1 MLHTDRKTQSK
12 AKLGKKTTKNKE
24 QKCVRRNFISNSFI
38 YIRKRY
44 KCVCF
49 VWKTVANKIF
59 CNILHEQKNIM
70 CVGSCKRVEKIT
82 NNNKTP
88 VVYFFFYDTYTH
100 NYTHTHTRYYFPFL
114 PFRIFITFNYMSIFF
129 HALACECIAYIEIR
143 TVFSFVLLL
152 LSHMYRSKR
161 NTVI

>member
-1 MLHTDRKTQSK
+1 MCIRPKNPKQSK
-12 AKLGKKTTKNKE
+12 AWKKKTTKNKE

-100 NYTHTHTRYYFPFL
+100 NYRHTHTHTRDIIFLFSLFGYLLHSIIWVYFSMLL
-114 PFRIFITFNYMSIFF
+114 PVS
-129 HALACECIAYIEIR
+129 
-143 TVFSFVLLL
+143 VL
-152 LSHMYRSKR
+152 H
-161 NTVI
+161 I

>member
-1 MLHTDRKTQSK
+1 MYIRPKNRKQSK
-12 AKLGKKTTKNKE
+12 AWKKTTKNKE

-88 VVYFFFYDTYTH
+88 VFYFFFYDTYTH
-100 NYTHTHTRYYFPFL
+100 NYTHTHT
-114 PFRIFITFNYMSIFF
+114 
-129 HALACECIAYIEIR
+129 HEIL
-143 TVFSFVLLL
+143 FSFSPFSDIYYIQLYEYIFPCSCLWVYCI
-152 LSHMYRSKR
+152 YRDQDGIFLRFIVTESYVSKQ
-161 NTVI
+161 T